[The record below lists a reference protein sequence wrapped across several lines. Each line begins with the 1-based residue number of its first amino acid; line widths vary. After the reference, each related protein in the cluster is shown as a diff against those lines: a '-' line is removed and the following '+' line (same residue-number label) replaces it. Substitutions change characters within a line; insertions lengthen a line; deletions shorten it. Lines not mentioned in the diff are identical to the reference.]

1 MALIIPVRGF
11 HPTIGRDCFLAENA
25 TIIGDVVMGDE
36 CSVWFNTVLRGD
48 VNSIRIGNR
57 VNIQDGSVL
66 HTLYQKSTIEIGD
79 DVSIGHNVT
88 IHGAKIR
95 DYALVGM
102 GAVVMDDAE
111 VGEGAIVAAGAVV
124 LSRTKIGP
132 NELWAGAPAK
142 FIKMVDP
149 AQSKEINQK
158 IAHNY
163 LMYSRWYTDPESN
176 RGKPAFPG
184 YGICSS
190 ELRGLL
196 LSDFVSAL
204 TSFRVAPALH
214 LLSCATPGYSRL
226 PACCCFVLFSIISSV
241 FSFI

>member
-11 HPTIGRDCFLAENA
+11 TPQIGKGCFLAENA
-25 TIIGDVVMGDE
+25 TIIGDTVIGDE
-36 CSVWFNTVLRGD
+36 CSIWFNTVIRGD

-79 DVSIGHNVT
+79 DVSVGHNVT
-88 IHGAKIR
+88 IHGAKIH
-95 DYALVGM
+95 DYALIGM

-132 NELWAGAPAK
+132 NELWGGAPAK
-142 FIKMVDP
+142 FIKPVDP
-149 AQSKEINQK
+149 AQSREMNQK

-163 LMYSRWYTDPESN
+163 LMYSQWYDQDNS
-176 RGKPAFPG
+176 GK
-184 YGICSS
+184 
-190 ELRGLL
+190 
-196 LSDFVSAL
+196 
-204 TSFRVAPALH
+204 
-214 LLSCATPGYSRL
+214 
-226 PACCCFVLFSIISSV
+226 
-241 FSFI
+241 

>member
-1 MALIIPVRGF
+1 MPLIIPVRGF
-11 HPTIGRDCFLAENA
+11 TPTIGRDCFLAENC
-25 TIIGDVVMGDE
+25 TIIGDTVIGDE
-36 CSVWFNTVLRGD
+36 CSIWFNTVLRGD

-66 HTLYQKSTIEIGD
+66 HTLYEKSTIEIGD

-95 DYALVGM
+95 DYALIGM

-111 VGEGAIVAAGAVV
+111 VGEGAIVAAVAVV

-132 NELWAGAPAK
+132 GELWGGAPAK

-149 AQSKEINQK
+149 QQSREINRK

-163 LMYSRWYTDPESN
+163 LMYSTWY
-176 RGKPAFPG
+176 K
-184 YGICSS
+184 
-190 ELRGLL
+190 
-196 LSDFVSAL
+196 
-204 TSFRVAPALH
+204 
-214 LLSCATPGYSRL
+214 
-226 PACCCFVLFSIISSV
+226 
-241 FSFI
+241 